1 MRGQVLSDASRVING
16 ERQDTYGN
24 PEDSFVRIASLW
36 NWWLSQK
43 GSGIVV
49 SRDVAMMMALMKIA
63 REANGHKA
71 DNIVDACG
79 YLALYNDMV
88 DAPTVL
94 TEAGS
99 ENLPKSVS
107 EDLPGFRQGDWM
119 DEWAEQ
125 VERKMEGK

>member
-79 YLALYNDMV
+79 YLALYNDIV
-88 DAPTVL
+88 EG
-94 TEAGS
+94 TEYEKPVHEA
-99 ENLPKSVS
+99 VS
-107 EDLPGFRQGDWM
+107 EDLPGVRQADWM

-125 VERKMEGK
+125 IERKMPGGKV